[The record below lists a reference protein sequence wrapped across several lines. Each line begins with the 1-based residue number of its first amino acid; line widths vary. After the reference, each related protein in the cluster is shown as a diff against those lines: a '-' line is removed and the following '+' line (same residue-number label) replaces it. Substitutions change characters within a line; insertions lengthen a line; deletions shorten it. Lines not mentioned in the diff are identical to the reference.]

1 MSVSSLL
8 SPKIVCC
15 YFYYF
20 FIGLCFYILAL
31 HLHTPCGSIANL
43 YLSDLLLSLSTFV
56 KRIIFLTNLI
66 FHPGCLPPCY
76 IAFITRCFYLLEK
89 VNTFSIH
96 LFSIY
101 FHKSYNKFIYFI
113 FCTLFFKKVKILCTF
128 ITRNTNKC
136 ESVQPTQIHTSMT
149 SASWHNQRKSTQ
161 KPFSIKDHYK
171 NIKKA
176 PPPMIPPVEMHLY
189 G

>member
-1 MSVSSLL
+1 MLSVSLFLRSIL
-8 SPKIVCC
+8 SNGNNSTSTHVGFIFAIPPQIVCC

-66 FHPGCLPPCY
+66 FHPGCLPPRY

-89 VNTFSIH
+89 VNTFSIQ
-96 LFSIY
+96 L
-101 FHKSYNKFIYFI
+101 FI
-113 FCTLFFKKVKILCTF
+113 FLVF
-128 ITRNTNKC
+128 I
-136 ESVQPTQIHTSMT
+136 
-149 SASWHNQRKSTQ
+149 
-161 KPFSIKDHYK
+161 SIKAAINSFILSFARYFS
-171 NIKKA
+171 KK
-176 PPPMIPPVEMHLY
+176 
-189 G
+189 

>member
-8 SPKIVCC
+8 SPQIVCC

-89 VNTFSIH
+89 VNTFSIQ
-96 LFSIY
+96 L
-101 FHKSYNKFIYFI
+101 FI
-113 FCTLFFKKVKILCTF
+113 FLVFISIKAAINSFILSFARYFSKKWKFYALLSQ
-128 ITRNTNKC
+128 
-136 ESVQPTQIHTSMT
+136 ETQI
-149 SASWHNQRKSTQ
+149 SASQCSQRKSTPQ
-161 KPFSIKDHYK
+161 WQVLVGTVSANPHKSPS
-171 NIKKA
+171 
-176 PPPMIPPVEMHLY
+176 P
-189 G
+189 